1 MRKITKEDQ
10 QILKEQFPKFG
21 KIQACMCN
29 NPEYGVTL
37 SPEAKRWL
45 NRGKTQDKKRPKSK
59 VVSVRLTL
67 EEMEKIEKHIL
78 ATSQSISDYLKGKL
92 TDDD

>member
-1 MRKITKEDQ
+1 MKKITKEDQ
-10 QILKEQFPKFG
+10 ATLKEKFPKFS
-21 KIQACMCN
+21 KITACMVN

-45 NRGKTQDKKRPKSK
+45 NQGKTQEKQRPKSK

-67 EEMEKIEKHIL
+67 EEMNRIEKHIL